1 MKALGATR
9 WTLLDAAREGDQD
22 SCAELVRLYRKPVV
36 RFLHALGAR
45 GEAEDLAQ
53 EVFLRLFQGLLEEA
67 DPEAGRF
74 RSLLCAV
81 SRNVL
86 RAHRTRAQ
94 AKKRGG
100 DRAQVPLDEQRI
112 PAEEQSRFDRE
123 WLLALLEGAIE
134 ELAAEHPRYHQALV
148 RHLAGAGHE
157 QIAAE
162 LGGSNKDV
170 RNWLHRARKAL
181 GRSLRAAAWSYS
193 KNPADHATELNF
205 LQSLLPPGPGEGER

>member
-1 MKALGATR
+1 MVRFLGALGAK
-9 WTLLDAAREGDQD
+9 E
-22 SCAELVRLYRKPVV
+22 
-36 RFLHALGAR
+36 
-45 GEAEDLAQ
+45 EAEDLAQ
-53 EVFLRLFQGLLEEA
+53 EVFLRLFQGVLAKA

-100 DRAQVPLDEQRI
+100 DRAMVPLDEQQV
-112 PAEEQSRFDRE
+112 PAEDQSRFDRE

-134 ELAAEHPRYHQALV
+134 ALAVEHPSYHQALV
-148 RHLAGAGHE
+148 AHMAGRSHDE
-157 QIAAE
+157 IAAE
-162 LGGSNKDV
+162 LGCSNKDV
-170 RNWLHRARKAL
+170 RNRLHRARKAL

-193 KNPADHATELNF
+193 NSPSDHATELNF
-205 LQSLLPPGPGEGER
+205 LQSMLP